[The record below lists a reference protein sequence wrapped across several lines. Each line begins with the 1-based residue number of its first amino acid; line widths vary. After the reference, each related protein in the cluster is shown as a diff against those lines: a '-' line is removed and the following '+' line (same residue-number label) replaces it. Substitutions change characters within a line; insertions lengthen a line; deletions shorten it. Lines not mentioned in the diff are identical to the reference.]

1 MERRPICKDGPEV
14 PVIGFG
20 AWPIGGGMG
29 NVDDETAIQT
39 VQAAI
44 NAGQT
49 LLDTAQAY
57 RKSEELIGRAL
68 ADVDFAKIGIDRKD
82 IYIASKVSGWGDG
95 YDKKKILQAIDNSLA
110 ALKVESLDLYQIHSY
125 REPPS
130 IQEQMETMLELQ
142 QQGKIIRIGVSNY
155 GLEHLERAWK
165 VGEFHTLQ
173 PRYNMF
179 ARGIEAEIIP
189 WCREHGVGILA
200 HSPLGKGLLTG
211 KYRPGHVFPEDDE
224 RRGSRNF
231 QGELFEQLS
240 AASEKLT
247 AIAERKGLTLPQLAI
262 GWTLRLPEVTVCLA
276 GSKNEEQILANNGGQ
291 GWTFTDDE
299 WSEIEEILDE
309 APTA

>member
-1 MERRPICKDGPEV
+1 MERRNICKDGPEV

-29 NVDDETAIQT
+29 NIDDDAAIRT

-44 NAGQT
+44 RAGQT

-68 ADVDFAKIGIDRKD
+68 AGCENKDV
-82 IYIASKVSGWGDG
+82 YIASKVSGWGGGDG
-95 YDKKKILQAIDNSLA
+95 YNKQKILEAIDASLA
-110 ALKVESLDLYQIHSY
+110 SLNVEALDLYQIHSY

-130 IQEQMETMLELQ
+130 IEEQMETMLELQ
-142 QQGKIIRIGVSNY
+142 QQGRIIRIGVSNY

-165 VGEFHTLQ
+165 VGQFHTLQ

-179 ARGIEAEIIP
+179 ARGIEGEIIP

-200 HSPLGKGLLTG
+200 HSPLAKGLLTG
-211 KYRPGHVFPEDDE
+211 KYKPGHVFPDDDE
-224 RRGSRNF
+224 RKGIQFF
-231 QGELFEQLS
+231 QGKLFADLNVAVEQL
-240 AASEKLT
+240 KV
-247 AIAERKGLTLPQLAI
+247 IAGHKGLTLSQLAI

-276 GSKNEEQILANNGGQ
+276 GSKNEKQILANNGGQ
-291 GWTFTDDE
+291 GWKFTDDE
-299 WSEIEEILDE
+299 LSEIEEILQE
-309 APTA
+309 APKI

>member
-1 MERRPICKDGPEV
+1 MQKRQICKDGPEV

-29 NVDDETAIQT
+29 NIDDDAAIQT

-68 ADVDFAKIGIDRKD
+68 AGCDNKD
-82 IYIASKVSGWGDG
+82 IYIASKVSGWCNG
-95 YDKKKILQAIDNSLA
+95 YDKQKILEAIDASLA
-110 ALKVESLDLYQIHSY
+110 ALNVDALDLYQIHNY
-125 REPPS
+125 QEPPS
-130 IQEQMETMLELQ
+130 IEEQMETMLELQ
-142 QQGKIIRIGVSNY
+142 QQGRIIRIGVSNY
-155 GLEHLERAWK
+155 LLDSLERAWK
-165 VGEFHTLQ
+165 VGQFHTLQ

-179 ARGIEAEIIP
+179 ARGIEDEIIP

-200 HSPLGKGLLTG
+200 HSPLAKGLLTG
-211 KYRPGHVFPEDDE
+211 KYKPGHVFPDDDE
-224 RRGSRNF
+224 RNGLRYF
-231 QGELFEQLS
+231 QGEIFENLNV
-240 AASEKLT
+240 AVEKLNT
-247 AIAERKGLTLPQLAI
+247 IAARKELTLSQLAI

-291 GWTFTDDE
+291 GWKFTEDE
-299 WSEIEEILDE
+299 LSEVELILEE
-309 APTA
+309 APKI